1 MKNEQ
6 LTRIHDQLFSRE
18 YRTFSWRWKP
28 VWTDSFFS
36 SSLAG
41 DPIVA
46 SVWRTFGSFFFSS
59 GPLPFSNSIPPF
71 PLLSSG
77 RQTFSA
83 SVESFSAPLQM
94 QTLAE
99 HVRLGNPPPPLSPP
113 FPYLPFHIPFL
124 LDALPPPNHALS
136 QPTPTFFFL
145 HSPPR
150 TNHPSPTRRDPPT
163 IMALLSHASRLAT
176 FLWFLSQ
183 LILQSFHAGF
193 GEWVGSHS
201 GELIRIR
208 LCSPF

>member
-1 MKNEQ
+1 MISCLVVSIELFHGDGSLCG
-6 LTRIHDQLFSRE
+6 LTLSFHPPSQVIPSSR
-18 YRTFSWRWKP
+18 P
-28 VWTDSFFS
+28 
-36 SSLAG
+36 
-41 DPIVA
+41 
-46 SVWRTFGSFFFSS
+46 FGVRSTRSSFFFSS

-201 GELIRIR
+201 GELIRVR
-208 LCSPF
+208 LCSSS